1 MKSFFSKL
9 GVLLLGATFAVVG
22 CTDFAEDIREVGEK
36 VDKVDNKVDNNVT
49 EITVNTDAIEAKI
62 KEMEAQH
69 AADKKA
75 AEEALAALKT
85 TLDGKIK
92 ADIEAAEAKLTAAY
106 EKADDAIKATA
117 VADKAELK
125 ADVQK
130 AADEALKAVAAAKA
144 ELEAAYKAA
153 DEEIKKAYAEADAKL
168 KSDLEAEIATLKV
181 ELEKA
186 DAEQKKAIEEQIK
199 ALKDNLSKSE
209 ADLTKMVNDLETKL
223 LQADADNKNAL
234 KLEIADLQSR
244 LKDADAANKAE
255 LEKKI
260 NDLRTELSQ
269 IDAKNK
275 QDIENKISEIATE
288 LRKADTDNKA
298 ELTAIINDLKVTL
311 MGADAA
317 NKAEL
322 EKKISGFE
330 LSLLTARTELEKSI
344 TALENNFEKQIETI
358 NSSIKNLTESIANVE
373 KEYKKADDVLRDE
386 FAGADAALKSELNNE
401 IDKLETALKNDD
413 AALKAALELGLQ
425 SLGDELRKADVDN
438 KAELTKQ
445 ITDLAAAL
453 RSEDAA
459 MEVALKEYADDIKAA
474 LEQADADNKAELL
487 GLIAELESN
496 LKDNKAELEKT
507 IDDLAKELRKADSD
521 LSDKV
526 DNLEKTLRGETETVK
541 QALEQKIADLATEL
555 READSKLSDKVDNL
569 EKTLRGETEEV
580 KKALEKKIAD
590 LKVELL
596 AADVALET
604 KLQANID
611 KAVAD
616 AASALAT
623 AKADLTAAYQA
634 ADAALDAAIKENAK
648 NIEENAKAIEE
659 LKDADDKLNAAIL
672 EVADARMIGDAVLEQ
687 KIKDEAIARA
697 EAMQALQNANYASI
711 QSLISMIN
719 VNAAAIE
726 AEKVAREDAEAVLQ
740 QNIDAVAG
748 DLAKARTDFEQ
759 ADKDLKALIDK
770 NAGDIATNLDEIV
783 KLQGRATALEGR
795 VAALESWRT
804 TAMAEIAAN
813 ASAISTLKTDLANL
827 KTAYEAADAYLEQ
840 KIDAVAADLAN
851 YKKDVEKAFT
861 DAADKTTQD
870 IAAAESSLNNAI
882 SELSGKLTKEV
893 NTLNGT
899 ITGVETALKALIEA
913 NKTLI
918 INETDARIK
927 ADNEIKQTIS
937 DLEDAYEAA
946 DAIINKTLGELAQA
960 DKDNKAAL
968 EQKIEET
975 AKGLNAK
982 IDKAQTDLTALI
994 NAAKADFTQAIT
1006 DEVTA
1011 RNNAIAAIK
1020 NLIDEIK
1027 GNIATINGVN
1037 EAQNTRL
1044 TDLEADVAQA
1054 IADINDIRSKLGNI
1068 ETRLGKAEED
1078 IKKLDERIDSLFNQ
1092 IQSIVYKPTHADG
1105 KARIDYATIGGL
1117 TLEGNSVITYKVYP
1131 TKHAETIVSAFN
1143 NGLTLEY
1150 DVETVTKAGDPD
1162 LEVVSVVK
1170 GKKAGEIDVTV
1181 KAVNLTGLYNPS
1193 LPDSYSAALVLNVDK
1208 GVENFSTEYT
1218 NLVANTAVTYD
1229 LKLVNY
1235 TPTPNYEIEYP
1246 QVVDSVTILKGIK
1259 PVFESASETLDTA
1272 AFFGRYPQAREAL
1285 VITKEYIT
1293 VPDNTY
1299 RDRFYVRE
1307 NKDGET
1313 VVSLEPTMVDPAN
1326 FQAPAVAFTTIYKYV
1341 FNNDPLQTKT
1351 DSETVSIA
1359 DFQYKTITFAS
1370 TSTEFGEGTT
1380 QKIPYTSDKE
1390 VGIMTD
1396 FTLSFGGKTLADLK
1410 DMGYAVKVDTAQV
1423 IKYTADP
1430 ADLDLF
1436 EVSETIPCKVKLA
1449 KDGGLN
1455 KADAGDV
1462 GKTLTVNYAFD
1473 YKTSTDKPI
1482 APTTGSTTGANVEI
1496 GKIEYTF
1503 DIELPQIVWTFDK
1516 DAIADQNTFPGAS
1529 YCSREFNLDKAI
1541 AVSTD
1546 APAAQDFDMVLHD
1559 FNSVEIFVDGTTYT
1573 DDMLWSTSSSPVK
1586 FKDAASDDGIIDVQ
1600 LTELAWNKDYVVKAV
1615 FDRPSAT
1622 VTLNFTVSTK
1632 DRTRTPLVVDDL
1644 TPISKKFAKN
1654 YTLAKGSETTV
1665 DFGLAERLKVGGYL
1679 GNIEGLSDSEYE
1691 TLVTS
1696 ALAGA
1701 SVNGYTV
1708 TPNGKS
1714 SYDHLSAISTG
1725 IDFDPAFTQI
1735 QYGFNYE
1742 DLINHLGYTPGENM
1756 AKSYAYSASFTTFYG
1771 QEVEVNLGFNFTDPQ
1786 YNYLSVYQYVLG
1798 SGTPADPYY
1807 VDVLP
1812 TYKIGGESGTIVDLA
1827 INPIDYFSTKQVDL
1841 DAAFI
1846 VEGEGLVYNPA
1857 APGEYIADLGSRG
1870 LVSTFSVNPAV
1881 TGVTF
1886 PLAGINKLSYA
1897 GYADYAKVQGILSMM
1912 NDAPYNTKY
1921 PLDKSVYDKNGYFD
1935 TFEVRKFDP
1944 LGDLMVVGDTVKT
1957 LKVTE
1962 SKVYNLNVLHNFS
1975 IKDKR
1980 GNYEII
1986 SSNENANDFVTGDGT
2001 NGFKVGTLA
2010 NEVYHINK
2018 ATDVTYNISVVEPMG
2033 ATVAGISYNNANGTI
2048 TIENDG
2054 ELVYAKPV
2062 KLNVELSIKDPQTE
2076 AKKASYTLVITK

>member
-36 VDKVDNKVDNNVT
+36 VDKVDNKVDNNVAD
-49 EITVNTDAIEAKI
+49 ITVNTDAIEAKI
-62 KEMEAQH
+62 SEMEAQH

-75 AEEALAALKT
+75 AEDALAALETK
-85 TLDGKIK
+85 LNGKIK
-92 ADIEAAEAKLTAAY
+92 ADIEVAEAKLTAAY
-106 EKADDAIKATA
+106 EKADEAIKATA
-117 VADKAELK
+117 AADKAELK
-125 ADVQK
+125 GDVQK
-130 AADEALKAVAAAKA
+130 AVSDAALALATAKA

-153 DEEIKKAYAEADAKL
+153 DEEIKKAYAEADANL
-168 KSDLEAEIATLKV
+168 KSDLEAKIATLK
-181 ELEKA
+181 
-186 DAEQKKAIEEQIK
+186 
-199 ALKDNLSKSE
+199 
-209 ADLTKMVNDLETKL
+209 ADLQK
-223 LQADADNKNAL
+223 ADADNKAL
-234 KLEIADLQSR
+234 LEG
-244 LKDADAANKAE
+244 K
-255 LEKKI
+255 
-260 NDLRTELSQ
+260 
-269 IDAKNK
+269 
-275 QDIENKISEIATE
+275 
-288 LRKADTDNKA
+288 
-298 ELTAIINDLKVTL
+298 
-311 MGADAA
+311 
-317 NKAEL
+317 
-322 EKKISGFE
+322 
-330 LSLLTARTELEKSI
+330 I
-344 TALENNFEKQIETI
+344 TALETALTTAKTEINASIVALQNNLEKQITAVDSNVKLLQTRIDGIET
-358 NSSIKNLTESIANVE
+358 A
-373 KEYKKADDVLRDE
+373 YKAADE
-386 FAGADAALKSELNNE
+386 ALKDGYTSADNLIKTELNNK
-401 IDKLETALKNDD
+401 IDNLETALKSADT
-413 AALKAALELGLQ
+413 AMQAKLE
-425 SLGDELRKADVDN
+425 GDIK
-438 KAELTKQ
+438 T
-445 ITDLAAAL
+445 
-453 RSEDAA
+453 
-459 MEVALKEYADDIKAA
+459 LKEN
-474 LEQADADNKAELL
+474 LEKADADNKAEL
-487 GLIAELESN
+487 IKKVE
-496 LKDNKAELEKT
+496 
-507 IDDLAKELRKADSD
+507 DLAKELKDADK
-521 LSDKV
+521 L
-526 DNLEKTLRGETETVK
+526 NR
-541 QALEQKIADLATEL
+541 EQLDAKIDALATEL
-555 READSKLSDKVDNL
+555 READANNKKALEDAMAAL
-569 EKTLRGETEEV
+569 EKTLKATDEEI
-580 KKALEKKIAD
+580 KTALKDSVAMLRAEYI
-590 LKVELL
+590 

-623 AKADLTAAYQA
+623 AVADLTAAYQA

-659 LKDADDKLNAAIL
+659 LKAADDKLNAAIL

-726 AEKVAREDAEAVLQ
+726 AEKVAREAAEAVLQ
-740 QNIDAVAG
+740 QNIDAVAD
-748 DLAKARTDFEQ
+748 DLAKARADFEQ

-795 VAALESWRT
+795 VAALESWQI
-804 TAMAEIAAN
+804 TAKDEIAAN
-813 ASAISTLKTDLANL
+813 ASAISGLKTDLANL
-827 KTAYEAADAYLEQ
+827 ETAYKAADAYLEQ
-840 KIDAVAADLAN
+840 KIDAVAADLAL
-851 YKKDVEKAFT
+851 YKQEVEKAFT
-861 DAADKTTQD
+861 DAADKTAQD
-870 IAAAESSLNNAI
+870 IAAAESRLNQAI
-882 SELSGKLTKEV
+882 SELSGKLTDEV
-893 NTLNGT
+893 NKLNGT

-913 NKTLI
+913 NKNLI
-918 INETDARIK
+918 TNETDARIK

-937 DLEDAYEAA
+937 DLEAAYKAA
-946 DAIINKTLGELAQA
+946 DATINKTLADLANA

-968 EQKIEET
+968 EQQINNTATDLNNKIET
-975 AKGLNAK
+975 AK
-982 IDKAQTDLTALI
+982 TDLTAVI
-994 NAAKADFTQAIT
+994 DAAKAVLNKAIT

-1011 RNNAIAAIK
+1011 RENAIAAI
-1020 NLIDEIK
+1020 NTLINAINGD
-1027 GNIATINGVN
+1027 IATINGVN
-1037 EAQNTRL
+1037 DAQNTRL
-1044 TDLEADVAQA
+1044 TALEVQAAQA
-1054 IADINDIRSKLGNI
+1054 IADIESLGN
-1068 ETRLGKAEED
+1068 RLTAVEGRLEKVEED
-1078 IKKLDERIDSLFNQ
+1078 IEKLDERIDSLFNQ

-1162 LEVVSVVK
+1162 LEVVSVAK

-1181 KAVNLTGLYNPS
+1181 KAVNLTGLYNPLS
-1193 LPDSYSAALVLNVDK
+1193 PDSYSAALVLNVDK

-1218 NLVANTAVTYD
+1218 NLVANAPVTYD

-1235 TPTPNYEIEYP
+1235 TAQNYEIEYP

-1285 VITKEYIT
+1285 VITKEYST
-1293 VPDNTY
+1293 APDNTY

-1307 NKDGET
+1307 NEDGET

-1326 FQAPAVAFTTIYKYV
+1326 FQSPAVAFTTIYKYV

-1370 TSTEFGEGTT
+1370 TSAEFGEGTT
-1380 QKIPYTSDKE
+1380 QKIPYTSDKK

-1423 IKYTADP
+1423 IKSISTLDP
-1430 ADLDLF
+1430 LDFDLF
-1436 EVSETIPCKVKLA
+1436 EVSETIPCEVTLA

-1473 YKTSTDKPI
+1473 YKTSTDKLI
-1482 APTTGSTTGANVEI
+1482 ASTGSTTGADVAI

-1503 DIELPQIVWTFDK
+1503 NIELDQIVWTFDK
-1516 DAIADQNTFPGAS
+1516 DAHIDEITFPGAS
-1529 YCSREFNLDKAI
+1529 YCSRTFNLDKAL
-1541 AVSTD
+1541 AVSKD
-1546 APAAQDFDMVLHD
+1546 APAAQDFEKVLHD
-1559 FNSVEIFVDGTTYT
+1559 FNSVEILVDGTTYT

-1586 FKDAASDDGIIDVQ
+1586 FKDAADDDGLIDVQ

-1665 DFGLAERLKVGGYL
+1665 DYGLAVRLKDGGYL
-1679 GNIEGLSDSEYE
+1679 GNIEGLSDSEIE
-1691 TLVTS
+1691 TLVNS

-1701 SVNGYTV
+1701 TINGYTV
-1708 TPNGKS
+1708 TPDGKS
-1714 SYDHLSAISTG
+1714 AYDHISAISTG
-1725 IDFDPAFTQI
+1725 IDFDPAFTNI
-1735 QYGFNYE
+1735 KYGFNYE
-1742 DLINHLGYTPGENM
+1742 DLINHLGYTAGENM

-1771 QEVEVNLGFNFTDPQ
+1771 QEVEVKLGFNFTDPQ

-1812 TYKIGGESGTIVDLA
+1812 TYKTGGESGTIVDLA
-1827 INPIDYFSTKQVDL
+1827 SNPIDYFSTKQVDL

-1881 TGVTF
+1881 AGVTF

-1912 NDAPYNTKY
+1912 NDTPYNTKY

-1944 LGDLMVVGDTVKT
+1944 LGELMVVGDTVKT

-1986 SSNENANDFVTGDGT
+1986 SSNENANDFVTGDDT
-2001 NGFKVGTLA
+2001 NGFVLGTLA
-2010 NEVYHINK
+2010 NDVYHINK
-2018 ATDVTYNISVVEPMG
+2018 ATDVIYNISVVEPLG
-2033 ATVAGISYNNANGTI
+2033 ATVAGISYNNTNGTI

-2062 KLNVELSIKDPQTE
+2062 KLNVELSIKYPQTE
-2076 AKKASYTLVITK
+2076 VKKASYTLVITK